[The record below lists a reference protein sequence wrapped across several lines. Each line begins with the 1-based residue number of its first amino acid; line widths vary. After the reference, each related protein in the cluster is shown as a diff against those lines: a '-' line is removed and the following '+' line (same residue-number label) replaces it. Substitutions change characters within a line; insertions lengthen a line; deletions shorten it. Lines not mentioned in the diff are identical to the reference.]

1 MLRGETHFQ
10 HREIVLPRPVDAQ
23 AGTVTFGNGVLVV
36 SLPVTDTVRPG
47 RRRLETVGPARGRG
61 GGEHPVRPPAA

>member
-1 MLRGETHFQ
+1 
-10 HREIVLPRPVDAQ
+10 VRP
-23 AGTVTFGNGVLVV
+23 TGNGVLVV

-47 RRRLETVGPARGRG
+47 RRRLETIGPARGRG